1 MNDCYVARNPVVA
14 ARAIG
19 GAVVIMSADSH
30 LFTLNEVASAIWNAA
45 DGATPLSEIVEK
57 VVCAEFEV
65 DPATAQ
71 SDAEQVVRDL
81 SQHGVLLVS
90 KEPISK

>member
-1 MNDCYVARNPVVA
+1 MNDCYVARNPIVA

-19 GAVVIMSADSH
+19 GSVVIMSADSH

-45 DGATPLSEIVEK
+45 DGSTPLSAIVEK

-65 DPATAQ
+65 DLVTAQ
-71 SDAEQVVRDL
+71 NDAEQLVTDL

-90 KEPISK
+90 NEPISQ

>member
-1 MNDCYVARNPVVA
+1 MNDCYVARNPIVA

-19 GAVVIMSADSH
+19 GTVVIMSAESH

-45 DGATPLSEIVEK
+45 DGVTPLSQIVEK
-57 VVCAEFEV
+57 IICAEFDV
-65 DPATAQ
+65 DLITAQ
-71 SDAEQVVRDL
+71 TDAEQLVTDL

-90 KEPISK
+90 NEPISK

>member
-45 DGATPLSEIVEK
+45 DGVTPLSQIVEK
-57 VVCAEFEV
+57 IVCAEF
-65 DPATAQ
+65 DIDLSTAQ
-71 SDAEQVVRDL
+71 TDAEQLVTDL

-90 KEPISK
+90 NEPISK

>member
-19 GAVVIMSADSH
+19 GTIVIMSAESH

-45 DGATPLSEIVEK
+45 DGVTPLSQIVEK
-57 VVCAEFEV
+57 VICAEFDV

-71 SDAEQVVRDL
+71 VDAEQLVADL
-81 SQHGVLLVS
+81 SQHGVLIVS

>member
-14 ARAIG
+14 ARVIG
-19 GAVVIMSADSH
+19 GTVVIMSADSH

-45 DGATPLSEIVEK
+45 DGTTPLSEIVEK
-57 VVCAEFEV
+57 IVCAEFEV

-71 SDAEQVVRDL
+71 TDAEQLVTDL
-81 SQHGVLLVS
+81 CQHGVLLVS
-90 KEPISK
+90 NEPIAK

>member
-19 GAVVIMSADSH
+19 GTIVIMSAESH

-45 DGATPLSEIVEK
+45 DGITPLSQIVEK
-57 VVCAEFEV
+57 VICAEFDV

-71 SDAEQVVRDL
+71 VDAEQLVADL
-81 SQHGVLLVS
+81 SQHGVLIVS

>member
-19 GAVVIMSADSH
+19 GSVVIMSADSH

-45 DGATPLSEIVEK
+45 DGVTPLSQIVEN
-57 VVCAEFEV
+57 VICVEF
-65 DPATAQ
+65 DIDRNTAQ
-71 SDAEQVVRDL
+71 ADAEQLVADL
-81 SQHGVLLVS
+81 SQQGVLLVS
-90 KEPISK
+90 QEPISK

>member
-19 GAVVIMSADSH
+19 GTVVIMSAESH

-45 DGATPLSEIVEK
+45 DGTTPLSEIVEK
-57 VVCAEFEV
+57 IVCAEF
-65 DPATAQ
+65 DIDLATAQ
-71 SDAEQVVRDL
+71 NDAEQLVTDL

>member
-45 DGATPLSEIVEK
+45 DGTTLLSEIVEK

-65 DPATAQ
+65 DLAAAQ
-71 SDAEQVVRDL
+71 SDAEQLVIDL
-81 SQHGVLLVS
+81 SRHGVLLVS